1 MNSVRFVI
9 SEDLILGPGTRLDHQ
24 ELLCGRVLLKW
35 KRAEKA
41 SDPDIRRGT
50 ESAPLN
56 SLSKGVIYFLIS
68 YYNQSKECL
77 KVVKILL
84 DPLP

>member
-1 MNSVRFVI
+1 M
-9 SEDLILGPGTRLDHQ
+9 
-24 ELLCGRVLLKW
+24 
-35 KRAEKA
+35 
-41 SDPDIRRGT
+41 

-68 YYNQSKECL
+68 DYNQQKECL
-77 KVVKILL
+77 KFVKILL